1 MQVQPLFDSW
11 SLSSSPI
18 PPRSRLYSLE
28 PIGIGT
34 ALVES
39 LSGYVAR
46 LAEAHSVSVGDL
58 VGRVL
63 SDVPNAQGAI
73 IPPVAKAG
81 GRGGH
86 GFRVCSYTVNGVTDR
101 AKKWVHALE
110 LATSRRDLRYLTLL
124 PFRCALPDHLFH
136 RHRTWCAP
144 CFEQWRLNGQTVYE
158 PLLWAIKVSSHCP
171 VHQRPLSHPC
181 PCCGRALNLLG
192 VFSQPG
198 FCERCGGWLGAP
210 YADSDQSQPSSTSGE
225 DQPWSCTQVGGLLA
239 MLPRVDPVAARES
252 LRRSLIVYLEE
263 VAGGNV
269 LALAEYVRCPH
280 SMLHTWLA
288 GAALP
293 RLENLLRIARYLN
306 VPISS
311 FYAPLGPTPTNIA
324 AAKQAVAIRGKRSV
338 SPSRH
343 ASEIRRV
350 LLAALDED
358 VPLRVTEI
366 ARKLGYT
373 TTYSL
378 YAADRKLCYKITARY
393 RRSGGGRRWNRS
405 GAPNVCEAHA
415 KQGRLESMR
424 RLLENALHEDPPP
437 TLTDLSRHLGYSHS
451 AILRRHEPTLCDQL
465 LARHRASLAKRKAD
479 LEKEATVA
487 LGETTV
493 PSLRAVCRRLGIT
506 VSFMNKHF
514 RAVARMIVEQHRQCL
529 SAETANRREL
539 LLRQI
544 PDIAAAL
551 HSRGLYPSVPRIVE
565 RLPEKSRRDWKTI
578 TSAAR
583 EARNALAWEFANSS
597 TGTPRVLRKEEV
609 HVIANTVAKGM
620 ADLPHTV

>member
-1 MQVQPLFDSW
+1 MF
-11 SLSSSPI
+11 
-18 PPRSRLYSLE
+18 
-28 PIGIGT
+28 
-34 ALVES
+34 
-39 LSGYVAR
+39 
-46 LAEAHSVSVGDL
+46 
-58 VGRVL
+58 
-63 SDVPNAQGAI
+63 
-73 IPPVAKAG
+73 
-81 GRGGH
+81 
-86 GFRVCSYTVNGVTDR
+86 
-101 AKKWVHALE
+101 
-110 LATSRRDLRYLTLL
+110 
-124 PFRCALPDHLFH
+124 
-136 RHRTWCAP
+136 
-144 CFEQWRLNGQTVYE
+144 
-158 PLLWAIKVSSHCP
+158 
-171 VHQRPLSHPC
+171 
-181 PCCGRALNLLG
+181 
-192 VFSQPG
+192 
-198 FCERCGGWLGAP
+198 
-210 YADSDQSQPSSTSGE
+210 
-225 DQPWSCTQVGGLLA
+225 
-239 MLPRVDPVAARES
+239 
-252 LRRSLIVYLEE
+252 
-263 VAGGNV
+263 
-269 LALAEYVRCPH
+269 
-280 SMLHTWLA
+280 
-288 GAALP
+288 
-293 RLENLLRIARYLN
+293 
-306 VPISS
+306 PISS

-437 TLTDLSRHLGYSHS
+437 TLTALSRHLGYSHS

-487 LGETTV
+487 LGETPV

-583 EARNALAWEFANSS
+583 EARNALARESANLS
-597 TGTPRVLRKEEV
+597 TGTPRVLREEEV
-609 HVIANTVAKGM
+609 HVIANTVAKRM

>member
-1 MQVQPLFDSW
+1 MQVQVLFDSW
-11 SLSSSPI
+11 TLSRSPL
-18 PPRSRLYSLE
+18 PPRSLLYALE
-28 PIGIGT
+28 PIGVGT
-34 ALVES
+34 AFVES
-39 LSGYVAR
+39 LNSYVAR

-58 VGRVL
+58 VGLVL
-63 SDVPNAQGAI
+63 SDVPNLKGALL
-73 IPPVAKAG
+73 PPAAKAG
-81 GRGGH
+81 RRGGH

-101 AKKWVHALE
+101 AITWAHALE
-110 LATSRRDLRYLTLL
+110 VATSRHDLQYLTLL
-124 PFRCALPDHLFH
+124 PFRRALPDHLFH
-136 RHRTWCAP
+136 RHRAWCSL
-144 CFEQWRLNGQTVYE
+144 CYEQWRLNSQTVYE
-158 PLLWAIKVSSHCP
+158 PLLWAIKTSSHCLI
-171 VHQRPLSHPC
+171 HQRPLRHDC
-181 PCCGRALNLLG
+181 PHCGRLLNPLG
-192 VFSQPG
+192 VFARSG
-198 FCERCGGWLGAP
+198 HCERCGGWLGVSHAGR
-210 YADSDQSQPSSTSGE
+210 DQSSPVEENQT
-225 DQPWSCTQVGGLLA
+225 WTCTQIGGLLEL
-239 MLPRVDPVAARES
+239 LPLIDAVAARETF
-252 LRRSLIVYLEE
+252 RRNLNVYLDEL
-263 VAGGNV
+263 ARGNV
-269 LALAEYVRCPH
+269 LAFAEYVGCPH
-280 SMLHTWLA
+280 SMLHTWLT
-288 GAALP
+288 GAAVP
-293 RLENLLRIARYLN
+293 RLDNLLRIARSLN

-311 FYAPLGPTPTNIA
+311 LYAPLGPTSTNIA
-324 AAKQAVAIRGKRSV
+324 AAKQAVAVGEKRVV

-393 RRSGGGRRWNRS
+393 RRLGGGRRWNRS
-405 GAPNVCEAHA
+405 GAPNVCEVHA

-424 RLLENALHEDPPP
+424 RLLENALHQDPPP

-465 LARHRASLAKRKAD
+465 MARHRASVAKRKAD

-487 LGETTV
+487 LGETPV
-493 PSLRAVCRRLGIT
+493 PSLRAICRRLGIT
-506 VSFMNKHF
+506 VPFMNKHF
-514 RAVARMIVEQHRQCL
+514 HAVARMIVERHRQCL

-551 HSRGLYPSVPRIVE
+551 DSRGLYPSVPRIVE
-565 RLPEKSRRDWKTI
+565 RLPERSRRDWKTI

-583 EARNALAWEFANSS
+583 EARNALARESSNPS
-597 TGTPRVLRKEEV
+597 TGTPRVLRQEEV